1 MGDSLHNRTAVL
13 VLARLFQYTNKIMR
27 TKGLLLITTIGWL
40 LFANA
45 VQAQKGI
52 RIGYID
58 MDYILENV
66 AEYNEASSDLEKKVQ
81 KWKVEIEAELKNV
94 EEMRKDLN
102 NERVLLTKE
111 LIEEREEDIF
121 FKEKEILEYQQ
132 KRFGPNGDLFIQKR
146 RLVQPVQD
154 QVFVAVQEIAKNK
167 KYDFIFDKSA
177 DIVMLYSAD
186 RYDISDQVLLRLN
199 RASKRKQLNTK
210 KEKKSLERAE
220 KRNAEQEKEV
230 SDRERAVQQKQSER
244 ERLLEERKAQRD
256 SIRAAKKK
264 EFEERRAKLLELQ
277 KRKKDSINVLK
288 EQKEN
293 LKVDGASSDSNNEDE
308 NGDANN

>member
-1 MGDSLHNRTAVL
+1 MKTNRL
-13 VLARLFQYTNKIMR
+13 
-27 TKGLLLITTIGWL
+27 LLLITLSWL
-40 LFANA
+40 LLANTL
-45 VQAQKGI
+45 QAQKGI

-111 LIEEREEDIF
+111 LIEEREEDII

-132 KRFGPNGDLFIQKR
+132 KRFGPNGDLFLQKR

-154 QVFVAVQEIAKNK
+154 QVFIAVQEIAKNK
-167 KYDFIFDKSA
+167 RYDFIFDKSA
-177 DIVMLYSAD
+177 DLVMLFSAD

-199 RASKRKQLNTK
+199 RASKRKQLTTK
-210 KEKKSLERAE
+210 NEKKSLERAE
-220 KRNAEQEKEV
+220 KRNTEQEKEV
-230 SDRERAVQQKQSER
+230 SDRDRAAKAKISER
-244 ERLLEERKAQRD
+244 EQLLEERKAQRD
-256 SIRAAKKK
+256 SIRAAKRK
-264 EFEERRAKLLELQ
+264 EFEEKRARLLELQ
-277 KRKKDSINVLK
+277 KRKKDSINSLK
-288 EQKEN
+288 GQKEKLN
-293 LKVDGASSDSNNEDE
+293 STPSANTKNEGSE
-308 NGDANN
+308 N

>member
-1 MGDSLHNRTAVL
+1 M
-13 VLARLFQYTNKIMR
+13 K
-27 TKGLLLITTIGWL
+27 TKGLLVFATISC
-40 LFANA
+40 LFFIQTA
-45 VQAQKGI
+45 QAQKGI

-66 AEYNEASSDLEKKVQ
+66 PEYNEASSDLETKVQ
-81 KWKVEIEAELKNV
+81 KWKVEIEAELKAV

-111 LIEEREEDIF
+111 LIEEKEEDIF

-132 KRFGPNGDLFIQKR
+132 KRFGPNGDLFIQKK

-167 KYDFIFDKSA
+167 KYDFVFDKSA
-177 DIVMLYSAD
+177 DLVMLYSAD
-186 RYDISDQVLLRLN
+186 RYDISDQVLLRIN

-210 KEKKSLERAE
+210 KEKKSLERDE
-220 KRNAEQEKEV
+220 ERNAEQEKEV
-230 SDRERAVQQKQSER
+230 TDRERAAKKKLDDR
-244 ERLLEERKAQRD
+244 EKLLEQRKAERD

-264 EFEERRAKLLELQ
+264 EFEERRAKLLEIQ
-277 KRKKDSINVLK
+277 KRKKDSIDVLK
-288 EQKEN
+288 AKREQLKKDEN
-293 LKVDGASSDSNNEDE
+293 SSDSNDSEE
-308 NGDANN
+308 KNN